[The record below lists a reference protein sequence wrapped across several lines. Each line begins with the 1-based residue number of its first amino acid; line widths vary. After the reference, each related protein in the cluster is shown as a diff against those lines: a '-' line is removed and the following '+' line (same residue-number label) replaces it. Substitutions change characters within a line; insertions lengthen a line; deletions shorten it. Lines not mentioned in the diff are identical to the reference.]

1 MKPKRILVLGLD
13 GAIPALMKKYIEE
26 DLLPNIRRFIEDGAF
41 YEAYPCPPCD
51 TPTNWTTIATGAPT
65 GIHGATSFYMHI
77 PGEPFELGLE
87 MRSRSQLATYCK
99 AEYVWDVADRM
110 DMPTLILNYPAGW
123 GDRLRNGSIILFS
136 WPTPASKPCSIAPP
150 KIYSL
155 STKRVD
161 NPPDLKSH
169 SPILEI
175 KVPLEGGLIIRSR
188 TQKVFLVD
196 SKGRGYDTIAVQ
208 TDEGVHV
215 SGLDEWSKWLRIKL
229 DTSHGLLECMVKLKL
244 VGASEDG
251 SNVRVIRSEILNVS
265 GWTIP
270 EDLGEE
276 LILNSLIQAEPMLE
290 EVPYVIFGKER
301 DRIVAYVREAKSI
314 VKICR
319 YLKSRMDWRICFL
332 HFHIFD
338 DLNHR
343 YAAFHEGILSGD
355 EDNVEEA
362 VRQGYKLAD
371 EFVGDMLEN
380 VVDEDDVVMIVSDH
394 GAVPASRVVNIAL
407 ILLDAGLLAYK
418 WNGRTYTVDWN
429 RTLAFPYME
438 PPFIWVNLEGRDPTG
453 IVKPSEYDSVVDMVI
468 DALSGVRDERGERPF
483 SLVLRRD
490 DAAFMGLKGD
500 RIGDVIYFLNPPYE
514 LFDGDISVLNA
525 SKISP
530 ELIVKGKIYDA
541 TMVFGAHAYYLPS
554 TRMGKYMVSSVFAM
568 MGPGIKRLG
577 YVKKPIH
584 LTDVAPTIAHLLSMP
599 KPRDST
605 GRVLYESIE

>member
-13 GAIPALMKKYIEE
+13 GAIPTLMKKYIEE

-65 GIHGATSFYMHI
+65 GVHGATSFYMHI

-87 MRSRSQLATYCK
+87 MRSRSQLAAYCK
-99 AEYVWDVADRM
+99 AEYMWDVADRM
-110 DMPTLILNYPAGW
+110 GMPTLILNYPVGW
-123 GDRLRNGSIILFS
+123 GDNLRNGSIILLS
-136 WPTPASKPCSIAPP
+136 WPTPTSKPCSIAPP
-150 KIYSL
+150 KTYSL
-155 STKRVD
+155 STRRID
-161 NPPDLKSH
+161 NPPDMKSH

-175 KVPLEGGLIIRSR
+175 KVPMEGGFIRR
-188 TQKVFLVD
+188 PKTQRVFLVD
-196 SKGRGYDTIAVQ
+196 SEGRGYDTIVVE
-208 TDEGVHV
+208 TNEGMCV
-215 SGLDEWSKWLRIKL
+215 SGLDEWSEWLRIKL

-244 VGASEDG
+244 VEASEDG
-251 SNVRVIRSEILNVS
+251 SNVRVIRSEILNVR

-270 EDLGEE
+270 EEIGEK
-276 LILNSLIQAEPMLE
+276 LILNSLIHAEPMLE
-290 EVPYVIFGKER
+290 EVPYVIFGKEK

-355 EDNVEEA
+355 EENVEEA
-362 VRQGYKLAD
+362 VRQGYKIAD

-380 VVDEDDVVMIVSDH
+380 VADEDDVVMIVSDH

-407 ILLDAGLLAYK
+407 ILMDAGLLAYK

-453 IVKPSEYDSVVDMVI
+453 IVKPSEYNSVVDMII
-468 DALSGVRDERGERPF
+468 DVLSSVRDERGERPF
-483 SLVLRRD
+483 SLILRRD

-514 LFDGDISVLNA
+514 LFDGDISVLNT

-541 TMVFGAHAYYLPS
+541 TRVFGAHAYYLPS
-554 TRMGKYMVSSVFAM
+554 TRTGKYMIPSVFAM
-568 MGPGIKRLG
+568 MGPGIRRLG
-577 YVKKPIH
+577 YVKRPIY
-584 LTDVAPTIAHLLSMP
+584 LTDVTPTIAHLLSIP